1 MAARLLTNRRI
12 LVYSI
17 YMSNVIKPKNK
28 LGQKLTPSAKLFIAL
43 SVIGAAVAFLFI
55 AASAVVYFIDNEAG
69 LKTFGTLF
77 YPAVICVALSLT
89 TGINQLLRGAHIL
102 AAFGTAGG
110 ALCLLLSVAVIIYE
124 CAVYGKFFI
133 VPFTVVL

>member
-1 MAARLLTNRRI
+1 
-12 LVYSI
+12 
-17 YMSNVIKPKNK
+17 MSGVVKHKNK

-55 AASAVVYFIDNEAG
+55 AASAAVYFVDNVAG

-77 YPAVICVALSLT
+77 YPVVICVALSLT
-89 TGINQLLRGAHIL
+89 AGINQLLRGTHAL
-102 AAFGTAGG
+102 AAVGVTGG
-110 ALCLLLSVAVIIYE
+110 GLCLLLAVGVIIYE

>member
-1 MAARLLTNRRI
+1 
-12 LVYSI
+12 
-17 YMSNVIKPKNK
+17 MSGVVKHKNK

-55 AASAVVYFIDNEAG
+55 AASAAVYFVDNVAG

-77 YPAVICVALSLT
+77 YPVVMTA
-89 TGINQLLRGAHIL
+89 GINQLLRGTHAL
-102 AAFGTAGG
+102 AAVGVAGG
-110 ALCLLLSVAVIIYE
+110 GLCLLLAVGVIIYE